1 MAHRRLPVCRRA
13 ACGMLQEGL
22 LRDGVHPQ
30 AAFATLLG
38 RRHRTDPRGAGLRL
52 QRRHDAV
59 DGRILRRRP
68 ERNHHLEG
76 EPFGADD
83 RSGGRLRP
91 LRIRRGLRLAAAAPF
106 AGDTDGRRRRPREP
120 RLRLYAAEVGA
131 EPAAPLRFGGLPHLE
146 GGEILQGRQLELLQ
160 RILRPA
166 RLPRLLHPARGAEHG
181 GRRGGAGPL
190 GQGQR
195 LRLRRR
201 YDLVVHRLVCR
212 RTGRHDHLEE
222 RSDAQAHDAGLPG
235 LQAVG
240 FGPLQ
245 DDRVEP
251 DAHGGGRGRERP
263 HVCLHREA
271 GGPRGRRTDLR
282 RALPPV
288 AGRLDHAR

>member
-30 AAFATLLG
+30 AAFAALLG

-68 ERNHHLEG
+68 ERDHHLEG

-91 LRIRRGLRLAAAAPF
+91 LRIRRGLRLAAAAPL

-146 GGEILQGRQLELLQ
+146 GGQLLQGRQLELLQ
-160 RILRPA
+160 RILHPA

-181 GRRGGAGPL
+181 GRRGGAVPSARSTPTPTTPIRPRGASP
-190 GQGQR
+190 R
-195 LRLRRR
+195 MPTHWPARSPRRAIRRSSARRR
-201 YDLVVHRLVCR
+201 PSRPTSSR
-212 RTGRHDHLEE
+212 IRTSTR
-222 RSDAQAHDAGLPG
+222 
-235 LQAVG
+235 
-240 FGPLQ
+240 
-245 DDRVEP
+245 
-251 DAHGGGRGRERP
+251 
-263 HVCLHREA
+263 
-271 GGPRGRRTDLR
+271 
-282 RALPPV
+282 
-288 AGRLDHAR
+288 